1 MKQNQ
6 LRNGLKTITWNWI
19 KISVNF
25 LMLVLK
31 FAAST
36 ATMKGRLQFVSNTF
50 RWTLNLL
57 VTLSM
62 DW

>member
-1 MKQNQ
+1 
-6 LRNGLKTITWNWI
+6 
-19 KISVNF
+19 
-25 LMLVLK
+25 MLVLK

-36 ATMKGRLQFVSNTF
+36 ATMKRRFQFVGNTF

-62 DW
+62 D